1 MTLLDYQFDW
11 SVVIRNLPQF
21 LMGAE
26 IDVWV
31 AVVGFVLA
39 AAIGLAVALLRLST
53 IRILEAAAYGYV
65 QVLRGIPLYVF
76 VLWMY
81 FGLANAFSLELTAL
95 QAMVLSLALTGS
107 GYTAEIFR
115 SGIQAIDRGQIEA
128 ARSLGLNRPQM
139 YVSVILPQAMRI
151 VVPPLGNT
159 FIGLFKGATI
169 MSVIAIP
176 DMVYVASEIN
186 VTYFEPFEAFT
197 VVAVILVAAVL
208 IFSILVYGVERI
220 VRFES

>member
-1 MTLLDYQFDW
+1 MILLDYQFDW

-26 IDVWV
+26 VDIWV
-31 AVVGFVLA
+31 AVGGFALA
-39 AAIGLAVALLRLST
+39 AVVGLGVALLRVST
-53 IRILEAAAYGYV
+53 VRIFQAAAYGYV

-81 FGLANAFSLELTAL
+81 FGLANAFSLNLTAL

-128 ARSLGLNRPQM
+128 ARSIGLSRRQT
-139 YVSVILPQAMRI
+139 YTTVILPQAMRI

-169 MSVIAIP
+169 MSVISIP
-176 DMVYVASEIN
+176 DMVYVAAEIN

-197 VVAVILVAAVL
+197 VVAVILVATVL
-208 IFSILVYGVERI
+208 VFSIFVYGAERLAH
-220 VRFES
+220 FES